1 MPITWRVGDTVPW
14 TVSWTA
20 EQSFSLQDS
29 TDFPGLVDLVQVQK
43 PGQGTPKFAQLNITR
58 QRLGMAGHLC
68 HVCGRRTP
76 RGDRWIFPVASG
88 GLVPAG
94 ETAIRYVGNVPPMH
108 LTCARRSRRQCPH
121 LSNEL
126 AEPVAFPSEETTL
139 MPRLDVV
146 EGLEALAKTLPS
158 GLKIVYSC
166 FRVYGPRFT
175 TRVERLT
182 REHAAKSP
190 PMVS

>member
-1 MPITWRVGDTVPW
+1 MPLTWRVGDTVPW

-29 TDFPGLVDLVQVQK
+29 TDFPGLVDLVQAQK

-58 QRLGMAGHLC
+58 QRLGMAAHLC

-76 RGDRWIFPVASG
+76 RNDRWIFPVASG

-94 ETAIRYVGNVPPMH
+94 EAAIRYVGNVPPLH
-108 LTCARRSRRQCPH
+108 LACARRARLQCPH

-139 MPRLDVV
+139 RPRLDVV
-146 EGLEALAKTLPS
+146 EGLEELAKTLPR
-158 GLKIVYSC
+158 GLRIVYSC

-175 TRVERLT
+175 SRVERLT
-182 REHAAKSP
+182 REHAAQTRPTLS
-190 PMVS
+190 